1 MFHHVSIYIKS
12 AQFMSGIF
20 SLFVWAFSDIMEEFE
35 LNFSFPESE
44 FWTVFSFSVFS
55 GGRER
60 AYWERMG

>member
-1 MFHHVSIYIKS
+1 
-12 AQFMSGIF
+12 MSGIF